1 MTKHLFLAVAMIL
14 GLAGA
19 TLAAA
24 GVTASH
30 ASACENHTS

>member
-1 MTKHLFLAVAMIL
+1 MTKHLFLAVAIIL

-19 TLAAA
+19 TLAAS
-24 GVTASH
+24 GVAASP